1 MRNDNITRL
10 TLAGMFAA
18 LAFVCFTYLRIEIPM
33 GGGMTGKIYIGHAF
47 ILLSALILG
56 AKYGALTGAIGLSLA
71 DILAGY
77 TTSAP
82 PTFLA
87 KFLLGLAVAFNRGL
101 LDRPSPV
108 AFIAH
113 KVFNL
118 AAADDKKAT
127 KIVTIAAVF
136 GCLVNVITEPLIR
149 YGFKVFVLGLPHQ
162 IAYLSAINCAVSMA
176 VSAVPSVILAVFL
189 YKAVQHSILKSYKF
203 V

>member
-87 KFLLGLAVAFNRGL
+87 KFLLGLAVAF
-101 LDRPSPV
+101 
-108 AFIAH
+108 IAH

-118 AAADDKKAT
+118 AAADDN
-127 KIVTIAAVF
+127 IAAVF

>member
-56 AKYGALTGAIGLSLA
+56 AKYGALTGAIGL

-87 KFLLGLAVAFNRGL
+87 KFLLGLAVAF
-101 LDRPSPV
+101 
-108 AFIAH
+108 IAH
-113 KVFNL
+113 KVLNL